1 MKTPLLSIVL
11 LSLSIGVTT
20 ADESPVRPVSTYSI
34 VARDA
39 ETGQLGVAVQS
50 HWFAVGA
57 GVVWAAP
64 GVGAVATQSFMDPD
78 YGPLGL
84 QLMRAGKRAGQALD
98 ALLAIDEFANVRQ
111 VGMVDAAGTV
121 ANHTGEQS
129 IGEYCDVSGDAFTAQ
144 ANMMWKSTVC
154 EAMAEAF
161 RASAG
166 DLAER
171 LLVALEAAEAEG
183 GDVRGKQS
191 AALLV
196 VSGDASLPAWSGRLF
211 DLRVDDHPEPLVE
224 LRRLVLMNRA
234 YTLMNAGDGYM
245 TEGNITEAVNAYSA
259 AETLVPDSH
268 EMVFWHAA
276 TLAAAGEVDASLP
289 LFAKAFEAWPRWRE
303 LLPRLPAAG
312 LLPDDAAL
320 MERIL
325 SAGSP

>member
-20 ADESPVRPVSTYSI
+20 ADERPVRPVSTYSI

-84 QLMRAGKRAGQALD
+84 QLMRAGKRAGQALS